1 MAEYLIQDST
11 LTEIADAIRSKNGK
25 SESISVKNM
34 AQAISALSI
43 GDGSSKNIIMASGK
57 VIGGTDKTITIQH
70 NLNVVP
76 DVFIIYAQTSVF
88 NGDSKE
94 MYYIQSAGN
103 FSKNISMNSNIKGW
117 ISTKLVHGTTS
128 DENAGLD
135 DDPGAT
141 GIPRNATSTT
151 VQVGGTFYLAP
162 SQDYVWIAISGL
174 S

>member
-25 SESISVKNM
+25 SEFISVKNM

-57 VIGGTDKTITIQH
+57 ATGSTDKTITIQH

-76 DVFIIYAQTSVF
+76 DIFIIYAQTSVL

-103 FSKNISMNSNIKGW
+103 FSKNILMNSNIKGW
-117 ISTKLVHGTTS
+117 ISTKLVHGTTTS
-128 DENAGLD
+128 ENDCLD
-135 DDPGAT
+135 SNLNAVGVPG
-141 GIPRNATSTT
+141 NATSTT
-151 VQVGGTFYLAP
+151 IQIGGTFYLAP
-162 SQDYVWIAISGL
+162 SQDYIWIAIGGL